1 MTTEEQNVMQDFD
14 ALTWELISEINS
26 KKTSLFVQKSAYK
39 YPNPKNKIEKIED
52 LGYKYYVCM
61 FKSSNP
67 NETVEVWSAIFGD
80 PNHWVDKIADMGYN
94 GMLVKKESVSE
105 KAVKK
110 LFKKTLINYG
120 VEEKAIK
127 LALKTL

>member
-1 MTTEEQNVMQDFD
+1 
-14 ALTWELISEINS
+14 
-26 KKTSLFVQKSAYK
+26 
-39 YPNPKNKIEKIED
+39 
-52 LGYKYYVCM
+52 M